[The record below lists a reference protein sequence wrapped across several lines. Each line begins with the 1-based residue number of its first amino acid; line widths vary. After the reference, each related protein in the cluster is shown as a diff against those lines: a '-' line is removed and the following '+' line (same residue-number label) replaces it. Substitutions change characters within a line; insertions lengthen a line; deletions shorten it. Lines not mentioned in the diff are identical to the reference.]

1 MTELHRIISEN
12 FEKLNKPKTSFQI
25 NQNLKEFLKIE
36 KVVISSDTP
45 TTKYNSIF
53 FVFFK

>member
-12 FEKLNKPKTSFQI
+12 FEKLNKPETSFQI
-25 NQNLKEFLKIE
+25 NLNLKEFLKIE